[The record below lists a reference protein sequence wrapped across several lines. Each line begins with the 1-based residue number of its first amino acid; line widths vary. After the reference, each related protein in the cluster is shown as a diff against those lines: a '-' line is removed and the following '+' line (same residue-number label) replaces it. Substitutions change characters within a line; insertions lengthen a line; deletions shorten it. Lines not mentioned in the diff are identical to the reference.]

1 MMSINDVGEEQ
12 NIAKEDPNRI
22 LIQKQLS
29 ENLMEE
35 NRHETETQA
44 TKGTEK
50 PSDKKI

>member
-35 NRHETETQA
+35 NTHETETQA
-44 TKGTEK
+44 TKGTNAH
-50 PSDKKI
+50 PDKKT